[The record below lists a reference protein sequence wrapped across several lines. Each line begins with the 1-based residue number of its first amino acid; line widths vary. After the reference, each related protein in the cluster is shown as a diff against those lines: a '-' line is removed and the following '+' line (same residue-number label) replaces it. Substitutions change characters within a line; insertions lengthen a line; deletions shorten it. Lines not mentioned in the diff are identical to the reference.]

1 MLDVSNCSR
10 LTETGVLMRSQ
21 ASRVKRCYMCYFS
34 VTSFSISICTVMAE
48 PNAFEQYDKSSR
60 GLELRMILTEEVFL
74 TNGFILKSERI

>member
-1 MLDVSNCSR
+1 
-10 LTETGVLMRSQ
+10 
-21 ASRVKRCYMCYFS
+21 
-34 VTSFSISICTVMAE
+34 MAE